1 MFTGVL
7 RGHYIPRT
15 ARTLRFPAAGDRR
28 TYIAW
33 VLSHVLRAW
42 LLSHVLADKKCIAC
56 GLYNYKLSEPLSS
69 SPFFVL
75 SVFFILSKVSGHL
88 LIIIFVQGPNCGQT
102 LVRRTC
108 NLCTYRCW
116 LCGFWL
122 IFIIKSWTNLPI
134 VLVGR
139 YMLNF
144 SYFYLFI
151 SIQFCSTK
159 SVNSPRPGNML

>member
-33 VLSHVLRAW
+33 
-42 LLSHVLADKKCIAC
+42 LLSHVLHDYWVMYWLIRNVLPVVCTTTSY
-56 GLYNYKLSEPLSS
+56 LNLSLHP
-69 SPFFVL
+69 PFFVL